1 MGGAKKVTSF
11 KDEVEGKAGG
21 KRKSTIAVLFNHIG
35 DSLAGKES
43 AQAGTTQTAEDPN
56 MDKPPLRKKG
66 AKKIAS
72 FKDEVEGKAGGKGRT
87 WKREG
92 DGEDLNTSRK
102 KAGNSRVRPK
112 SGPHN
117 RLGKDE
123 DEVNAVKERSTWK
136 REGGGEGL
144 NTSRKKAGN
153 SRVRPKSVPDPRL

>member
-1 MGGAKKVTSF
+1 MDKPPLRKKGAKKVTSF

-72 FKDEVEGKAGGKGRT
+72 FKDEVEGKAGGKRKST
-87 WKREG
+87 IAVLFNHIG
-92 DGEDLNTSRK
+92 DSL
-102 KAGNSRVRPK
+102 AGK
-112 SGPHN
+112 
-117 RLGKDE
+117 
-123 DEVNAVKERSTWK
+123 
-136 REGGGEGL
+136 
-144 NTSRKKAGN
+144 
-153 SRVRPKSVPDPRL
+153 